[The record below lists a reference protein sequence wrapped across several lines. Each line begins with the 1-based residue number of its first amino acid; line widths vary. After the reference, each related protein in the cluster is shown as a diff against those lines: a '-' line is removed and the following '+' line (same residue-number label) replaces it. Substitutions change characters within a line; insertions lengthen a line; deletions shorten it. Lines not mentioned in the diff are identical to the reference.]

1 MFRTIIDAFK
11 IKEIRN
17 KILITLLLLFVYR
30 VGCWLP
36 CIGFDTSAIFAESS
50 GFGFFELMN
59 MVSGGALYNC
69 SVLAL
74 GVSPYITASIV

>member
-11 IKEIRN
+11 VKEIRN

-30 VGCWLP
+30 VGCWIP
-36 CIGFDTSAIFAESS
+36 CVGFSTDAIFANST

-59 MVSGGALYNC
+59 MVSGGALQNC

-74 GVSPYITASIV
+74 GVSP